1 MADRVVAATDT
12 LNYFRHEFNGTAED
26 VGDIAD
32 ILSASS
38 FIASST
44 DVVEAI
50 VAINAELPEITTDAF
65 VFPVGTMVFEGSDF
79 SYTDSGDAFETT
91 LAFTD
96 PTADRTYTFPDNT
109 GGVVV
114 DTDTQTLTNKT
125 LTSPA
130 INGGTFSGAFTGTM
144 NMSGLV
150 FDAANALVF
159 EGASDDA
166 HETTLAIVDPT
177 TDRTVSL
184 PNATDTLIGKA
195 TTDTLTNKSFDLGG
209 TGNSLTG
216 TVTEF
221 NSALQSASFATL
233 AGSNTLT
240 NKTFTSPTI
249 NGGTMSGS
257 FTGTMDITGTVL
269 SGASPLVFEGAT
281 ADAHETTWAFVDP
294 TGDRT
299 ITFPNATDTLIGKAT
314 TDTLTNKSVDLDAN
328 TLTGSLSEFNAALQ
342 SATFATID
350 NADTLTNK
358 TLTSPTING
367 GTFSG
372 SFTGTKD
379 VTGTVLSGASPLVF
393 EGASADAHETT
404 WAFTDPTGDRVISI
418 PNATDTL
425 IGKATT
431 DTLTNKTFDLGS
443 NTLTGSLSEFNSAL
457 QGDSFATLAD
467 SLTLTNKT
475 FTSPT
480 INSGVFN
487 TQVSGS
493 AFKDED
499 DMASDSA
506 TSVASQQSIKAY
518 TLATIDA
525 QDVDIAADSG
535 SNIAID
541 LDDEVLTLAGGT
553 GIASTTGTNS
563 VTFAIDSTVATLT
576 GSQTLTNKIFTSP
589 TISALTFASGQST
602 SGLNIGANGII
613 FEGATADAHET
624 TLTAADPTADH
635 TITIPNATMTAITTA
650 THATKT
656 NHIARCMA
664 LG

>member
-1 MADRVVAATDT
+1 MADRVVASTDT
-12 LNYFRHEFNGTAED
+12 LNYFRHEFNGTASD
-26 VGDIAD
+26 VGDIQS
-32 ILSASS
+32 ILDASS
-38 FIASST
+38 FIASAT

-50 VAINAELPEITTDAF
+50 VLLNPELPEITTDAF

-96 PTADRTYTFPDNT
+96 PTADRTYTLPDNT
-109 GGVVV
+109 GDVVL

-125 LTSPA
+125 LTSPT
-130 INGGTFSGAFTGTM
+130 INAGTMSGAFTGTM
-144 NMSGLV
+144 TMNGVVLAGASP
-150 FDAANALVF
+150 LVF

-166 HETTLAIVDPT
+166 HETTLALVDPT
-177 TDRTVSL
+177 TDRTLSL

-209 TGNSLTG
+209 SGNSLTG
-216 TVTEF
+216 TISEF
-221 NSALQSASFATL
+221 NSALQSASFATIDN
-233 AGSNTLT
+233 SETLE

-269 SGASPLVFEGAT
+269 SGASPLVFEGAS

-294 TGDRT
+294 T
-299 ITFPNATDTLIGKAT
+299 A
-314 TDTLTNKSVDLDAN
+314 
-328 TLTGSLSEFNAALQ
+328 
-342 SATFATID
+342 
-350 NADTLTNK
+350 
-358 TLTSPTING
+358 
-367 GTFSG
+367 
-372 SFTGTKD
+372 
-379 VTGTVLSGASPLVF
+379 
-393 EGASADAHETT
+393 
-404 WAFTDPTGDRVISI
+404 DRVISV

-431 DTLTNKTFDLGS
+431 DTLTNKTIDLDS

-457 QGDSFATLAD
+457 QGDSFMTLAD
-467 SLTLTNKT
+467 TQILTNKT

-480 INSGVFN
+480 ITSGVFN
-487 TQVSGS
+487 TGVSGS

-499 DMASDSA
+499 NMASNSA
-506 TSVASQQSIKAY
+506 TALASQQSIKAY
-518 TLATIDA
+518 IVTVVDA
-525 QDVDIAADSG
+525 QDLDIAGDTG
-535 SNIAID
+535 TIDVD
-541 LDDEVLTLAGGT
+541 LDDETLTLAGGT
-553 GIASTTGTNS
+553 SLTSSASGTT
-563 VTFAIDSTVATLT
+563 VTFNIDSTVATLT
-576 GSQTLTNKIFTSP
+576 GSQTFEDKTFTSP
-589 TISALTFASGQST
+589 LINALTFASGQST

-624 TLTAADPTADH
+624 TLTAVDPTADH

>member
-1 MADRVVAATDT
+1 MADRVVASTDT
-12 LNYFRHEFNGTAED
+12 LNYFRHEFNGTAVD

-38 FIASST
+38 YIASAT
-44 DVVEAI
+44 DVVESI
-50 VAINAELPEITTDAF
+50 VLLNPELPEITTDAF

-96 PTADRTYTFPDNT
+96 PTADRTYTLPDNT
-109 GGVVV
+109 GGVVL
-114 DTDTQTLTNKT
+114 DTAAQTLSNKT
-125 LTSPA
+125 LTSPT
-130 INGGTFSGAFTGTM
+130 INAGTMSGAFTGTM
-144 NMSGLV
+144 TMNGVVLAGASP
-150 FDAANALVF
+150 LVF

-166 HETTLAIVDPT
+166 HETTLALVDPT
-177 TDRTVSL
+177 SDRTLSI

-209 TGNSLTG
+209 SGNSLTG
-216 TVTEF
+216 TLSEF
-221 NSALQSASFATL
+221 SSALQGDSFASL
-233 AGSNTLT
+233 AGSETLT

-257 FTGTMDITGTVL
+257 FTGTLDITGTVL

-294 TGDRT
+294 T
-299 ITFPNATDTLIGKAT
+299 A
-314 TDTLTNKSVDLDAN
+314 
-328 TLTGSLSEFNAALQ
+328 
-342 SATFATID
+342 
-350 NADTLTNK
+350 
-358 TLTSPTING
+358 
-367 GTFSG
+367 
-372 SFTGTKD
+372 
-379 VTGTVLSGASPLVF
+379 
-393 EGASADAHETT
+393 
-404 WAFTDPTGDRVISI
+404 DRVISV

-431 DTLTNKTFDLGS
+431 DTLTNKTIDLDA

-457 QGDSFATLAD
+457 QGDSFMTLAD
-467 SLTLTNKT
+467 TQTLTNKT

-480 INSGVFN
+480 ITSGVFN
-487 TQVSGS
+487 TGVSGS

-499 DMASDSA
+499 NMASDSA
-506 TSVASQQSIKAY
+506 TAVASQQSIKAY
-518 TLATIDA
+518 VLAVVDA

-553 GIASTTGTNS
+553 GIDSSASSNTI
-563 VTFAIDSTVATLT
+563 TFAIDSTVATLT
-576 GSQTLTNKIFTSP
+576 GSQTLTNKTFTSP
-589 TISALTFASGQST
+589 SINAVTFSSGTTASGI
-602 SGLNIGANGII
+602 NIGANGII

-635 TITIPNATMTAITTA
+635 TITIPNSTMTAITTA
-650 THATKT
+650 THANKST
-656 NHIARCMA
+656 HIARCIA